1 MDINLYYLVPL
12 VACCA
17 YALMF
22 GGPPERIGI
31 AVVAANAV
39 LSFILVSGPSIR
51 FRGIEFGVF
60 TVDVLAFI
68 FFVLL
73 ALRAN
78 RFWTIWVSALLGL
91 GVVGHLAR
99 WAGPDVIPWAYAL
112 VLELWSYPILV
123 IIALG
128 TFNRQRRMRRLG
140 EDRSWSSFSG
150 RSASSPPAPP
160 RND

>member
-1 MDINLYYLVPL
+1 MGINFYYLVPL
-12 VACCA
+12 VVCCI
-17 YALMF
+17 YALMC
-22 GGPPERIGI
+22 GGLPERIGI

-39 LSFILVSGPSIR
+39 LSFVLVSGPSIR

-60 TVDVLAFI
+60 TVDVLAFF

-112 VLELWSYPILV
+112 ILELWSYPILV
-123 IIALG
+123 IIAMG
-128 TFNRQRRMRRLG
+128 TFNHQRRMRRLG
-140 EDRSWSSFSG
+140 EDRSWSSFSS
-150 RSASSPPAPP
+150 RSEAPRRTAPP
-160 RND
+160 SG